1 MAIDDPAPSL
11 QGPLQTKMNRSKG
24 EETPG
29 KKRMRLAR
37 LAIAIL
43 LPLAGVVAL
52 ALHQGDHARA
62 KRLFAERVFY
72 HRHLRP
78 PENPAELFVLLGYR
92 ASAVPVPRTRV
103 PRRFL
108 AALPKRM
115 GDLEDVRLKKELFV
129 TAVLPLVLRANELIA
144 EDRATAERLKT
155 KIESGR
161 ALNRYERR
169 WLAAQ
174 GRRFA
179 VPPGLEPGTPAWFAA
194 LLLRLDT
201 IPPSL
206 ALAQAAIESGWGTA
220 RFAREGNALF
230 GQWTWKDSERGI
242 VPLKRPKGARY
253 RIRAFDYLI
262 DSVRAY
268 MLNLN
273 HNPAYREFR
282 YRRAALRRDGIRDH
296 AGLKL
301 AGTLIRYSTRR
312 EAYVAELRTVIVT
325 NRLARF
331 DGVTLEP
338 AMPAG

>member
-1 MAIDDPAPSL
+1 
-11 QGPLQTKMNRSKG
+11 
-24 EETPG
+24 
-29 KKRMRLAR
+29 MRLAR
-37 LAIAIL
+37 LVIL
-43 LPLAGVVAL
+43 IILPLVGVAVL

-62 KRLFAERVFY
+62 KRLFAERVLY

-78 PENPAELFVLLGYR
+78 PDNPLDLFTLLGYR
-92 ASAVPVPRTRV
+92 AREVPVSRARV

-108 AALPKRM
+108 AALPTRM
-115 GDLEDVRLKKELFV
+115 ATVEDVGLKKELFV
-129 TAVLPLVLRANELIA
+129 TAVLPLILRANELIA
-144 EDRATAERLKT
+144 EDRAMAERLKD
-155 KIESGR
+155 KVESGR
-161 ALNRYERR
+161 MLNRYERR

-179 VPPGLEPGTPAWFAA
+179 VPPGLTLGTPAWFAA
-194 LLLRLDT
+194 LLLRLDA

-220 RFAREGNALF
+220 RFAQKGNALF

-273 HNPAYREFR
+273 RNPAYREFR
-282 YRRAALRRDGIRDH
+282 YLRAALRRDGIRDH

-301 AGTLIRYSTRR
+301 AGTLTRYSTRR
-312 EAYVAELRTVIVT
+312 EAYVAELRAVIVM
-325 NRLARF
+325 NRFSRLDA
-331 DGVTLEP
+331 VALEP
-338 AMPAG
+338 TRPAG

>member
-1 MAIDDPAPSL
+1 
-11 QGPLQTKMNRSKG
+11 
-24 EETPG
+24 
-29 KKRMRLAR
+29 MRLAK
-37 LAIAIL
+37 LAILGL
-43 LPLAGVVAL
+43 LPLAGVAAL

-78 PENPAELFVLLGYR
+78 PDNPPDLFALLGYR
-92 ASAVPVPRTRV
+92 AREVPVPRARV

-108 AALPKRM
+108 AALPARM
-115 GDLEDVRLKKELFV
+115 ARVVDVRLKKELFV
-129 TAVLPLVLRANELIA
+129 TAVLPLILRANELIA
-144 EDRATAERLKT
+144 EDRAMAERLKA
-155 KIESGR
+155 KVESGHM
-161 ALNRYERR
+161 LNPYERR

-179 VPPGLEPGTPAWFAA
+179 VPTGLEPGTPAWFAA
-194 LLLRLDT
+194 LLLRLDA

-220 RFAREGNALF
+220 RFARQGNALF

-242 VPLKRPKGARY
+242 VPLERPKGARY

-273 HNPAYREFR
+273 RNPAYREFR
-282 YRRAALRRDGIRDH
+282 YLRAALRRDGLRDH

-301 AGTLIRYSTRR
+301 AGTLTRYSTRR
-312 EAYVAELRTVIVT
+312 EAYVAELRAVIVT
-325 NRLARF
+325 NRLSRF
-331 DGVTLEP
+331 DDVGLEP
-338 AMPAG
+338 AIPAG